1 MKNIFLA
8 TIIFMMGY
16 TLSAQNALKGQ
27 VKNTQNT
34 PLSGVTIISTTNS
47 STGVSTDEN
56 GNFSI
61 SLNNP
66 EVIVKY
72 MGFESKTVILK
83 EEFNTIILQ
92 ESTEDLEE
100 IIVSAS
106 REEQKRSEVP
116 GAISVISA
124 KTIEETKAF
133 GIEQIVNQA
142 PGVYMSSSKASGN
155 EQHMMAVRSPI
166 STKSLFL
173 YLEDGLPIRPTAVF
187 NHNALLEMNDV
198 SFGRVEILKGPASSI
213 YGSEAIGGSFNF
225 ISKNPTPEL
234 QGSLGFEINDL
245 GLSKYSLE
253 ASKYTSE
260 KFGIYLGTQYIQR
273 NNGPIEHSDYEKFAV
288 TFKTVYHISPS
299 LTWTNV
305 IDLVD
310 YRSDMS
316 GSLTQEDYEAG
327 NYESDQT
334 FTEREAKAFRFRS
347 TLDKVWNEQ
356 NKTSFN
362 FVFRNNEMD
371 QIPSYRIKQFRING
385 QLTGEGA
392 GEINANSYNSFVG
405 LIQHKK
411 DFNFANSSLI
421 AGATVDFSPQSYVAE
436 SIAVTVDPNTGINTG
451 YTLNNGDYILNY
463 DADILNYAGFL
474 QYEITPI
481 ENLKI
486 TTALRYDRFEYDYNN
501 LLDGQAGPKDSENNY
516 DNFAPKIGFNYNFTN
531 RSGIYANYSNGFTPP
546 QTSTL
551 YRNSYVGVGGE
562 VFDLEPSNY
571 DNYEVG
577 GYFVSEKW
585 KLDAALYILNGKNT
599 LVTLRDENDEYYNAN
614 AGKTRSYGIEYGI
627 TFKPVP
633 ELSLTHNG
641 SFAKHRYIK
650 FYEGGID
657 YSGTDQQTA
666 PSLLGNTQIN
676 YHPQFIKNFSIGLEY
691 ELVGKYDT
699 SFENQVDNGD
709 GTFSTAT
716 YDEHNI
722 FNLRASYALKH
733 FEIWAH
739 ALNIFDTLY
748 STRASYN
755 QYSKENNYSVGNPR
769 AFHAGIRY
777 KF

>member
-34 PLSGVTIISTTNS
+34 PLAGVTIISTTNS

-66 EVIVKY
+66 KVIVKY

-92 ESTEDLEE
+92 ENTEDLEE

-585 KLDAALYILNGKNT
+585 KLDAELYILNGKNT

-716 YDEHNI
+716 YDGHNI

>member
-1 MKNIFLA
+1 MKNIFIA
-8 TIIFMMGY
+8 TVIFLMGY
-16 TLSAQNALKGQ
+16 TLTAQNAFKGQ
-27 VKNTQNT
+27 VKDSQNT
-34 PLSGVTIISTTNS
+34 PLDGVTIISENNQNK
-47 STGVSTDEN
+47 GVSTDVN

-61 SLNNP
+61 TLNAP
-66 EVIVKY
+66 KVIVKY
-72 MGFESKTVILK
+72 MGYETRRIVLNNH
-83 EEFNTIILQ
+83 FNTIILK
-92 ESTEDLEE
+92 ESTENLEE

-124 KTIEETKAF
+124 KTIEETKPL
-133 GIEQIVNQA
+133 GIEQLVNQA
-142 PGVYMSSSKASGN
+142 PGIYMSTSKASSN

-225 ISKNPTPEL
+225 ITKEPTPEL

-245 GLSKYSLE
+245 GLTKYSFD
-253 ASKYTSE
+253 ASKNVSE
-260 KFGIYLGTQYIQR
+260 KLGLYLGTQYIQR
-273 NNGPIEHSDYEKFAV
+273 NNSPIQHSDYEKFAV
-288 TFKTVYHISPS
+288 TFKTVYQIDPS
-299 LTWTNV
+299 LRWTNV
-305 IDLVD
+305 FDMVD

-316 GSLTQEDYEAG
+316 GSLTEEDYQAG

-334 FTEREAKAFRFRS
+334 FTERVAKAFRFKS
-347 TLDKVWNEQ
+347 TLDKVWNEK

-362 FVFRNNEMD
+362 FVFRNNTMD
-371 QIPSYRIKQFRING
+371 QIPSYRIRQIRQNG
-385 QLTGEGA
+385 QLTGEGS
-392 GEINANSYNSFVG
+392 GEINSNTYNSFVG
-405 LIQHKK
+405 LLQHKK
-411 DFNFANSSLI
+411 DFNFSNSSLI
-421 AGATVDFSPQSYVAE
+421 IGATADYSPQTYVAE
-436 SIAVTVDPNTGINTG
+436 SITVFVDPSTGINTG
-451 YTLNNGDYILNY
+451 YNLNNGDYILNY
-463 DADILNYAGFL
+463 NADIFNYAGFL
-474 QYEITPI
+474 QYEINPI

-486 TTALRYDRFEYDYNN
+486 TAALRYDRFDYDYNN
-501 LLDGQAGPKDSENNY
+501 MLDGQAGPKDSKNHY

-531 RSGIYANYSNGFTPP
+531 RSGVYANYSNGFTPP

-562 VFDLEPSNY
+562 VFDLKPSHY
-571 DNYEVG
+571 DNYEIG

-585 KLDAALYILNGKNT
+585 KLDAALYILDGKNT
-599 LVTLRDENDEYYNAN
+599 LVTLRDTNDEFYNAN
-614 AGKTRSYGIEYGI
+614 AGQTRSYGIEYGI
-627 TFKPVP
+627 TYKPIP

-657 YSGTDQQTA
+657 YSNTDQETA

-676 YHPQFIKNFSIGLEY
+676 YHPNFIKNFTLGLEY
-691 ELVGKYDT
+691 ELVGKYNT
-699 SFENQVDNGD
+699 SFENQIDNDD

-716 YDEHNI
+716 YDGHHI
-722 FNLRASYALKH
+722 FNLRASYHLKQ

-748 STRASYN
+748 STRASFN
-755 QYSKENNYSVGNPR
+755 QYSKENNYSIGNPR
-769 AFHAGIRY
+769 AFHVGIRY